1 MVVPTLDC
9 RYPWEPGI
17 ALHAAFTDFA
27 IVLCQG
33 RGPWTSQ
40 SGAPAAIN
48 TILGRVSAPPA
59 DAAVDRGTA
68 GFHSAAAVGAPVDAR
83 PIGAGQEGAEQGVSG
98 VLLVE
103 TGAAPGAHGDRPVN
117 VEVGRQWRPERPV
130 VGQLDIGE
138 DVGFHAVKACSGV
151 RRVMIAP
158 HYAMVQFFGILPVPV
173 LNSRSVPYPERG
185 ISRCV
190 LGGVRF
196 V

>member
-1 MVVPTLDC
+1 MPGSRSPGITEWRTCCNKRHSGPGVPTPG
-9 RYPWEPGI
+9 RRGRRPW
-17 ALHAAFTDFA
+17 
-27 IVLCQG
+27 
-33 RGPWTSQ
+33 
-40 SGAPAAIN
+40 N
-48 TILGRVSAPPA
+48 GRVPSLVVVRPLA
-59 DAAVDRGTA
+59 
-68 GFHSAAAVGAPVDAR
+68 DAR